1 MTVAGGIQRVE
12 VLQVAREH
20 EFLLRALREVVNCV
34 AAPCHSFSCFSSTRN
49 LHVLQCILPIGL
61 RYIFDLISL
70 IFGEFQPIL
79 LFPPKTELKFLGN
92 VIPMLYAEK

>member
-34 AAPCHSFSCFSSTRN
+34 AAPCHTVFHASAPLVTYMSFSAFS
-49 LHVLQCILPIGL
+49 L
-61 RYIFDLISL
+61 
-70 IFGEFQPIL
+70 
-79 LFPPKTELKFLGN
+79 
-92 VIPMLYAEK
+92 